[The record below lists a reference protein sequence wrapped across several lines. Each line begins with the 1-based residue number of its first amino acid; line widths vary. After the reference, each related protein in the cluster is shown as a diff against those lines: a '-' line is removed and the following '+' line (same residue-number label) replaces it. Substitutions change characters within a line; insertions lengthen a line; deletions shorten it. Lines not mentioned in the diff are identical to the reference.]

1 MLVFRITGQR
11 IDLERREVVAD
22 EQVAFVNLL
31 FLFTPEWEQIDKV
44 AQFKQGENVYNVHIG
59 KGNVAQ
65 CTLPSEITN
74 GQTSISIF
82 GYHDEVRATTATLE
96 FRVCRSG
103 FSDSGSVPIPPT
115 PDLYAQLLKKIDGK
129 IASLHDGKDGKD
141 GENGKSA
148 YEIAVQN
155 GYDGTESDWLE
166 SLKGQK
172 GDTGEPGAAGAKGD
186 PGEKGDQ
193 GEPGAPGEKGERGEK
208 GEKGDAGTPG
218 KNGVNGK
225 DGANGINGKDGVDGY
240 SPIATVTETDTGA
253 TITITDKNG
262 TTTATV
268 NSTLG
273 ERVRLY
279 VDAEAGS
286 DTNNGKTT
294 TTAVQTIDRA
304 LVLANAYQQAII
316 CLKKGQ
322 TYTATDKSNEYGTG
336 IQLYRRTLQFE
347 AYGTASDLPK
357 IQNAIFAYNCNLE
370 WKDIDLTGNSSVFT
384 MYNTIANFEN
394 CSFYWVESRNSFAQV
409 RLCDIQREWVQY
421 GGFSVISNAES
432 QYRHIGG
439 IQANQG
445 ARIDYSGS
453 GIGAYGNDGC
463 SVLTIGGIPDNL
475 STVKKIAEGSIE
487 TKTIYVN
494 ADTGS
499 DARDGTSEAKALQTL
514 RRALYFAQ
522 YARKAM
528 IYLAAGTYTVPDKT
542 LTLLG
547 RDVRIYGNDAATT
560 AIQGNFVCEN
570 GFLHLSKVTIDN
582 TDSDTA
588 NTSTTAI
595 IAQYNGT
602 VRISDCVVNANSK
615 NAVGVSD
622 ISNICC
628 SGTEFKGNA
637 QYAVY
642 VTGQGDAKI
651 YSCTN
656 STTKGIYSGANSM
669 VRITQSDESN
679 FPYTNANNGMVFV
692 NGQQVLPLS
701 GSIQFRHGKGTF
713 TATATGTNVVWQYGG
728 QQVQGN
734 SCTFDVKSDN
744 GLICMDFDRI
754 TSLSIQNDA
763 ENKMD
768 LSDLG
773 GKITNTLG
781 LGNCNNITGDLS
793 DLGGKI
799 TNTLSLSDCTNIT
812 GDLSD
817 LGGKITSSL
826 NLSNCTNITG
836 DLSDLGGKITDWL
849 SLDNCTNIA
858 GDLSNLGGKITN
870 WLSLKGCKNITGDLS
885 DLDGKIANML
895 NLGYCSNITGVYSG
909 TKYPKTFVVSK
920 TAITQADMDANL
932 INFAASGVKSGK
944 FTAAGM
950 KRTAASDNAVATLV
964 TNGWTVSGLTKEG

>member
-1 MLVFRITGQR
+1 MLVFRITGQK

-59 KGNVAQ
+59 RGNVAQ
-65 CTLPSEITN
+65 CTLPAEIKN

-82 GYHDEVRATTATLE
+82 GYHDEVRATTASLE

-155 GYDGTESDWLE
+155 GYDGTETDWLT

-172 GDTGEPGAAGAKGD
+172 GDTGEPGATGAKGD

-193 GEPGAPGEKGERGEK
+193 GVPGIPGEKGERGEK

-218 KNGVNGK
+218 KDGV
-225 DGANGINGKDGVDGY
+225 NGINGKDGVNGY

-279 VDAEAGS
+279 VDAEAGL

-336 IQLYRRTLQFE
+336 IQLYRRTLRFE

-547 RDVRIYGNDAATT
+547 RDVRIYGDTAATT
-560 AIQGNFVCEN
+560 ILQGNLVCEN

-679 FPYTNANNGMVFV
+679 FPYTNANNGMVFA
-692 NGQQVLPLS
+692 NGKQVLPQLS
-701 GSIQFRHGKGTF
+701 RETIQFRHGKGTF
-713 TATATGTNVVWQYGG
+713 TATTTGTNVVWQYGG
-728 QQVQGN
+728 KKAKVSN
-734 SCTFDVKSDN
+734 CTFDVKSDN
-744 GLICMDFDRI
+744 GLITLECDTI
-754 TSLSIQNDA
+754 ENLTIQNDA

-773 GKITNTLG
+773 GKITSLLNLYE
-781 LGNCNNITGDLS
+781 CSNITGDLS

-799 TNTLSLSDCTNIT
+799 TNSLILGKCSNIT

-826 NLSNCTNITG
+826 NLSNCSNITG
-836 DLSDLGGKITDWL
+836 DLSDLGGKITNWL
-849 SLDNCTNIA
+849 SLDKCSNIT
-858 GDLSNLGGKITN
+858 GDLSDLGGKITN
-870 WLSLKGCKNITGDLS
+870 WLSLNG
-885 DLDGKIANML
+885 
-895 NLGYCSNITGVYSG
+895 CSNITGVYYG
-909 TKYPKTFVVSK
+909 TKYPKNINISK
-920 TAITQADMDANL
+920 TSVAPSDMDANL
-932 INFAASGVKSGK
+932 INFAASGVKSGA
-944 FTAAGM
+944 FAANGM
-950 KRTAASDNAVATLV
+950 KRTAASDDAVATLV
-964 TNGWTVSGLTKEG
+964 SNGWTVSGLTKEG